1 MIDNNEIEKR
11 LASALNAAAP
21 DMLDELMAELDLNE
35 KPEQSM
41 REKLADGE
49 QDRYK
54 KSFVR
59 SKTFRA
65 VVSCAAAFILM
76 IGGFTVWKNANEKV
90 LAVVDLDVNPSIE
103 LSINGKEKVVGATA
117 INEDGKAILDGMNLK
132 GSDVKTAC
140 NAIVGSMLTKG
151 YLNDRSNSI
160 LLSVSSGDPAKGQ
173 EIETELSDYINSYA
187 NGSAISTAVMGQ
199 YVDADDELK
208 AFASKNGISAGK
220 AGLIRRLLD
229 TDGTRMTEDALLSL
243 STQELIV
250 LGQERKV
257 SEETMY
263 GEAYTGDYIGYESA
277 LEAALSH
284 AGLDSTQVSG
294 AEVEMDCENGVII
307 YEVEFKHGGQ
317 EYDYEIAASTGE
329 IIQSEKD
336 IDDGDDDADEEADDD
351 DDHDD
356 DNDDRDDHDDDDDND
371 HDEHD
376 DDDGNDRDDD
386 D

>member
-117 INEDGKAILDGMNLK
+117 INEDGKAILDDMNLK

-371 HDEHD
+371 HDDHD
-376 DDDGNDRDDD
+376 DDDDNDRDDD

>member
-1 MIDNNEIEKR
+1 
-11 LASALNAAAP
+11 
-21 DMLDELMAELDLNE
+21 
-35 KPEQSM
+35 
-41 REKLADGE
+41 
-49 QDRYK
+49 
-54 KSFVR
+54 
-59 SKTFRA
+59 
-65 VVSCAAAFILM
+65 
-76 IGGFTVWKNANEKV
+76 
-90 LAVVDLDVNPSIE
+90 
-103 LSINGKEKVVGATA
+103 
-117 INEDGKAILDGMNLK
+117 
-132 GSDVKTAC
+132 
-140 NAIVGSMLTKG
+140 
-151 YLNDRSNSI
+151 
-160 LLSVSSGDPAKGQ
+160 
-173 EIETELSDYINSYA
+173 
-187 NGSAISTAVMGQ
+187 
-199 YVDADDELK
+199 
-208 AFASKNGISAGK
+208 
-220 AGLIRRLLD
+220 
-229 TDGTRMTEDALLSL
+229 MTEDALLSL

-294 AEVEMDCENGVII
+294 TEVEMDCENGVII

-371 HDEHD
+371 HDDHD
-376 DDDGNDRDDD
+376 DDDDNDRDDD

>member
-59 SKTFRA
+59 SKTFRTL
-65 VVSCAAAFILM
+65 VSCAAAFILM

-117 INEDGKAILDGMNLK
+117 INEDGKAILDDMNLK

-187 NGSAISTAVMGQ
+187 NGSAVSTAVMGQ

-371 HDEHD
+371 HDDHD
-376 DDDGNDRDDD
+376 DDDDNDRDDD